1 MSQLDFIFLFNFHRS
16 VHMKA
21 VCVEISSETREE
33 YWCIFFLK
41 ERLDLLSVLSYCSF
55 GEIVKIVIFFF
66 FMDLYVLLFH
76 TKANMPVTF
85 SEDCPH
91 LKFGELLVNC

>member
-1 MSQLDFIFLFNFHRS
+1 MMSQLDFIFLFYFHRS
-16 VHMKA
+16 VHMKEI
-21 VCVEISSETREE
+21 VEISSETREE

-55 GEIVKIVIFFF
+55 GEIVKIVIFIIF

-76 TKANMPVTF
+76 TKQTCQSHFQKIVHIWSLGNF
-85 SEDCPH
+85 
-91 LKFGELLVNC
+91 

>member
-66 FMDLYVLLFH
+66 FLWICMYFYFTPKQTCQSHFQKIVH
-76 TKANMPVTF
+76 I
-85 SEDCPH
+85 
-91 LKFGELLVNC
+91 